1 MATGLV
7 QIVETFDGILLDDGI
22 SMQPC
27 FDSNEQ
33 DDKGATG
40 QDKFDRFHGLNSVEG
55 QFSLFVQCFDPPYC
69 RNDQH
74 EDWGEKAN
82 QAKNEGE

>member
-55 QFSLFVQCFDPPYC
+55 
-69 RNDQH
+69 
-74 EDWGEKAN
+74 
-82 QAKNEGE
+82 